1 MVNSIEDTGICGKWK
16 NAGKSAFAS
25 KIMRKFPFTNG
36 RKSAKIAD
44 GLDEP
49 PAQAY
54 DHSDGALRRQAI
66 ALINA
71 MPSHRKKMEEF
82 P

>member
-1 MVNSIEDTGICGKWK
+1 
-16 NAGKSAFAS
+16 
-25 KIMRKFPFTNG
+25 MRETPFTNG
-36 RKSAKIAD
+36 RKSVKITD
-44 GLDEP
+44 GLVEP

-66 ALINA
+66 AHNNA
-71 MPSHRKKMEEF
+71 VHDDCKKMEEF